1 MISPDFLGNRAESSI
16 LALLSEPRGEREQSQ
31 ADMGSQ
37 SLPRSLQ
44 LGDRCLLLGG
54 GGVPALPRALSGGL
68 AGTVGEAPGGLTPTR
83 GGDCCSGQTQTVFLR
98 GFGA

>member
-1 MISPDFLGNRAESSI
+1 MLKNDFTYLNFLGNRAESSI

-44 LGDRCLLLGG
+44 LGDRCLLLGVG
-54 GGVPALPRALSGGL
+54 GYLHCPGL
-68 AGTVGEAPGGLTPTR
+68 CQVGWQAQLERL
-83 GGDCCSGQTQTVFLR
+83 Q
-98 GFGA
+98 GA